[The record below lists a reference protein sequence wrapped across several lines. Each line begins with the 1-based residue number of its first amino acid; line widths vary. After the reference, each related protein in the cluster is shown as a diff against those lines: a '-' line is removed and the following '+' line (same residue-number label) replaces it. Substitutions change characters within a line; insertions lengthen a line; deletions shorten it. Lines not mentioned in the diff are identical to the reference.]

1 MKKYRR
7 RTHLN
12 DSVTAGTYRWTSI
25 LEAST
30 HLWLRMKLEALDCGP
45 EDWTCMAPH
54 SLLAATSPLPAEL
67 TQPAPLL
74 SPLLPY
80 QPSSSSALL
89 SRGLASPI
97 ASSLSLGSQG
107 NFSGFS
113 SSLPN
118 SFLHRPKQSASHP
131 VPPLA
136 SRLPPPLLSSPQS
149 LRIRVIPPL
158 FIRAISASQ
167 PTSERGSH
175 PDSQFF
181 PWQQHQPANTHAVQ
195 SWLFAAV
202 ATAGVSRQQAPAP
215 AQPALALSGLRSRG
229 CWGAVREPL
238 GGKSPRWYHAA
249 RHPAQLRR
257 VQVGVGGG
265 SFSSIALCDF
275 SFSRLAPSATS
286 ISYLLSLTW
295 SLPLSSARGSLP
307 SPSQLLALLLS
318 VCLSTRSHSLYFQ
331 LAIHPPNSSLSLSPK

>member
-1 MKKYRR
+1 
-7 RTHLN
+7 
-12 DSVTAGTYRWTSI
+12 
-25 LEAST
+25 
-30 HLWLRMKLEALDCGP
+30 
-45 EDWTCMAPH
+45 MAPH

-257 VQVGVGGG
+257 VQVGVGGV
-265 SFSSIALCDF
+265 
-275 SFSRLAPSATS
+275 PS
-286 ISYLLSLTW
+286 L
-295 SLPLSSARGSLP
+295 
-307 SPSQLLALLLS
+307 LLLS
-318 VCLSTRSHSLYFQ
+318 VTFLSLAWLPLLHLSHTFCLSLDLSLFH
-331 LAIHPPNSSLSLSPK
+331 LPVAPSPLPPSSSLCFYLCVSPRARTLSISNSPYTHPTHLSRSPQNKEELGRMSSQN